1 MLILIVMP
9 KMMLMVIMMI
19 VNIMML
25 IFSIMMVTQKFE
37 DNKSKNIQNKKV
49 LFVS

>member
-1 MLILIVMP
+1 MLKLIVMS
-9 KMMLMVIMMI
+9 KTMVVIGVI
-19 VNIMML
+19 VNITML

-37 DNKSKNIQNKKV
+37 DNESKNIQNKKV